1 MSSQKRVHEAEG
13 ETPSKKRIES
23 EVATPEQQTVAL
35 SHVQVID
42 VLQWLPE
49 EKAKQV
55 DTWINIESEWNLE
68 KVPGVETVKA
78 IIRGIIFNWEIVS
91 QYQSTLDS
99 SPNAWK
105 DFSWDHTESTTMT
118 WPSAPIRSYLKS
130 SLVKLVCGIV
140 KEGLETSCSSASMM
154 NMSTSSTRVPT
165 PTDHAVPY
173 VLRRQ
178 AATRRHCRLF
188 EYTDWYNVLLYTC
201 SGGRNGVYY
210 QVDCSNWRLCT
221 GHGSVPAEGHSGEE
235 PRHLVENEGLSSADP
250 IFQRESDPIP
260 RGANQTAHQCEPS
273 SSKSEGDKI
282 KAKIKS
288 IMLQLLPVPL
298 IDVVYCEEYLA
309 RPDVMYK
316 RQRHVAVQDAAD
328 VVLAE
333 INLMSI
339 KDIYS
344 LNINTPFRP
353 RYHAIKVD
361 RDDYYMS
368 IEESLSA
375 YKNLLLFQLGDYE
388 NVYHFCKQLFNVLNM
403 SKPKR
408 NTFIIV
414 GEQCSGKNF
423 FIDPITAT
431 IINVGYLGNPNK
443 NNNFAYQDCVNRRV
457 IVWNEPNYASEE
469 VDTLKMIL
477 GGDVCPVRVKFRGDC
492 VVHRTPVII
501 LTNENL
507 PLMNDPTFVNRIY
520 VHTWRYCPQLV
531 EYSKKCHPLTFFE
544 LCIKMGIMHV

>member
-1 MSSQKRVHEAEG
+1 MESGEG
-13 ETPSKKRIES
+13 AGSGNSES
-23 EVATPEQQTVAL
+23 HHSWNNFQLGNREPVP
-35 SHVQVID
+35 
-42 VLQWLPE
+42 
-49 EKAKQV
+49 
-55 DTWINIESEWNLE
+55 INIELLAERLESLFLGSHRVYYHDVAICANSQVSEELARQISVRNSEGRAGNFLFISQHDEHIHIIHSCAYSNRSCRCNYIWN
-68 KVPGVETVKA
+68 
-78 IIRGIIFNWEIVS
+78 GI
-91 QYQSTLDS
+91 T
-99 SPNAWK
+99 
-105 DFSWDHTESTTMT
+105 
-118 WPSAPIRSYLKS
+118 
-130 SLVKLVCGIV
+130 
-140 KEGLETSCSSASMM
+140 
-154 NMSTSSTRVPT
+154 
-165 PTDHAVPY
+165 VPY

-178 AATRRHCRLF
+178 SATRRHCRLF

-201 SGGRNGVYY
+201 SGGRNGIYY

-221 GHGSVPAEGHSGEE
+221 GHGSVPAEEHSGEE
-235 PRHLVENEGLSSADP
+235 PRHLVENEGLLSADP
-250 IFQRESDPIP
+250 IFQRESDPLP

-273 SSKSEGDKI
+273 STKSEGDKI

-288 IMLQLLPVPL
+288 IKLQLLPVPL

-443 NNNFAYQDCVNRRV
+443 INNFAYQDCVNRRV
-457 IVWNEPNYASEE
+457 IVWNELNYASEE

-477 GGDVCPVRVKFRGDC
+477 GGDVCPVRVKFRGDF